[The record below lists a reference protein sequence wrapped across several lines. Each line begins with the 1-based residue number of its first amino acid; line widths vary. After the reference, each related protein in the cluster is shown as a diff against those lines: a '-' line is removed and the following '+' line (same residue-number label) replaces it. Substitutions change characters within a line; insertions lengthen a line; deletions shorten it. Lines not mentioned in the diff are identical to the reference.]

1 MIEGAVL
8 QSDSGE
14 SRTAICAISLGPQGD
29 RRQGDVLNTHI
40 PTGALE
46 PDQQHRPD
54 SHSNNQSHA
63 AKRVQVALGVAP
75 ADGQASEMTPP
86 LSELVSLLL
95 AIQAGILHLLAVFE
109 QSDFAVP

>member
-29 RRQGDVLNTHI
+29 RRQGDVLNTHV

-46 PDQQHRPD
+46 SDQQHGPD

-63 AKRVQVALGVAP
+63 VKRQEM
-75 ADGQASEMTPP
+75 GQDERNQK
-86 LSELVSLLL
+86 L
-95 AIQAGILHLLAVFE
+95 Q
-109 QSDFAVP
+109 